1 MEHRYARES
10 KCYKTSRV
18 FPTDVNNHN
27 TLFGG
32 KLMAYVDDIASIAAS
47 KHCRRSVV
55 TASTDSVDFLHPIRP
70 SDSVC
75 MESYVTWTGNSSME
89 VFVKII
95 KEDLLT
101 GERTIAA
108 TSFLT
113 FVALDENRK
122 PVAVPDVIPETE
134 EEIKLH
140 ETAPHRAEMRRMRRQ
155 ESKKFAGF
163 LTVKQPWD

>member
-1 MEHRYARES
+1 M
-10 KCYKTSRV
+10 
-18 FPTDVNNHN
+18 
-27 TLFGG
+27 
-32 KLMAYVDDIASIAAS
+32 
-47 KHCRRSVV
+47 
-55 TASTDSVDFLHPIRP
+55 
-70 SDSVC
+70 
-75 MESYVTWTGNSSME
+75 
-89 VFVKII
+89 KII
-95 KEDLLT
+95 KEDLLN

-122 PVAVPDVIPETE
+122 PVAVPEVIPETE

-155 ESKKFAGF
+155 ESKKFAGY